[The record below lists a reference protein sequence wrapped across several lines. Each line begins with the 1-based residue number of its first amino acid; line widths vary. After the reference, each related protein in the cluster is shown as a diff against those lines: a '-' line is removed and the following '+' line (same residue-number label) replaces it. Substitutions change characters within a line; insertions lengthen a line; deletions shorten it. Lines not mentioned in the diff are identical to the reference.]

1 METKKWTIN
10 KSGIKKSLKAV
21 IDKKDISKL
30 TKDAYRFTHNLSGF
44 IAHYDI
50 NGFMSH
56 YENVADFVSDLQN
69 SSDISDWGR
78 YTTDGFFRN
87 SDQKEYYAS
96 KSEILKFIADLVENI
111 NVSSREEVVSFTRTV
126 SDY

>member
-10 KSGIKKSLKAV
+10 KSGIKKSLKSV

-30 TKDAYRFTHNLSGF
+30 TKDAYRFTMNISGF

-56 YENVADFVSDLQN
+56 YENVADLVTDLQN
-69 SSDISDWGR
+69 SSDVKGWNR
-78 YTTDGFFRN
+78 YITDRYFSEG
-87 SDQKEYYAS
+87 DQKEYYTA
-96 KSEILKFIADLVENI
+96 KSDILKFIAGLVENI

-126 SDY
+126 SNY